1 MATKQKPLLGEAL
14 GNNPWENVGENT
26 QAYNSPYATSPTA
39 LYGPSKQMIKDIV
52 NDISNEEMANGNVNL
67 NLKPNPLY
75 GYGSKPLDFRVDD
88 LNSTYVPEIDDYEV
102 PEGQDN
108 LYWHFLK
115 NGEDAAEWL
124 YNFTPAQQNDL
135 AKSFSILR
143 NYNDYLRDQ
152 SLEQQ
157 ANEMRQ
163 RNLYGDTLVD
173 LLQNTPEGQ
182 SILGEARVQKP
193 KPMARERH
201 ISGPAQW

>member
-26 QAYNSPYATSPTA
+26 QAYNSPYAASPTA

-143 NYNDYLRDQ
+143 NYNDYLRD
-152 SLEQQ
+152 
-157 ANEMRQ
+157 

-182 SILGEARVQKP
+182 SILGKAQKP